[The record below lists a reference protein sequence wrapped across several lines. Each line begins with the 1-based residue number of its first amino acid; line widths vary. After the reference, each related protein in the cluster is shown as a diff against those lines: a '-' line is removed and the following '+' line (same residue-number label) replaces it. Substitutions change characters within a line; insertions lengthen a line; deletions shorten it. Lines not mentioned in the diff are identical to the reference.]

1 MSIGVLSRGNL
12 WMKRKKTN
20 VHVKHC
26 ANNARMRD
34 GLKRKY
40 DEQVLCAKVT
50 TKCIRSTLR
59 LSIDVVRMIQTQKS
73 ELKHR
78 KWKKEKWNTHNNCG
92 RLCVLF
98 FITVR
103 RIRTNVPFKF
113 KRITC
118 TLIIKCANYGALDW
132 ATMNHFSFS
141 AWILKPRFFLYSENV
156 RRHHSMDSMY
166 WTVGGLVLTLLSY
179 QIFGDCFFPFCYLI
193 HLCTGSVTM
202 HLLAVRII
210 KCAEI

>member
-1 MSIGVLSRGNL
+1 MMRCIESRESVDEA
-12 WMKRKKTN
+12 KKTN

-50 TKCIRSTLR
+50 NKCIRSTLR

-103 RIRTNVPFKF
+103 RIRTNVPFKS

-141 AWILKPRFFLYSENV
+141 AWILQPRFSCTQKMWEDITRWIRCTELLVVLCSHCSAIKYSVIVFSFL
-156 RRHHSMDSMY
+156 
-166 WTVGGLVLTLLSY
+166 LLNT
-179 QIFGDCFFPFCYLI
+179 F
-193 HLCTGSVTM
+193 M
-202 HLLAVRII
+202 HR
-210 KCAEI
+210 